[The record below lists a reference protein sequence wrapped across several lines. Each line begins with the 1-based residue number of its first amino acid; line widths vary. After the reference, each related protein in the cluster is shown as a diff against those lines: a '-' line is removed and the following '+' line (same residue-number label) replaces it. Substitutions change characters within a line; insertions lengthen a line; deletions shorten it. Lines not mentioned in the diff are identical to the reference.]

1 MGAGLDALRARA
13 RVRSQLHLS
22 RAGGAQAPRSKTS
35 ASWRELIEAELVPI
49 AAVDHRIPR
58 NGDPVLL
65 YDWDTLQSMTQA
77 CHDLKTAARDGGF
90 GSPVRLRSG

>member
-1 MGAGLDALRARA
+1 LPAI
-13 RVRSQLHLS
+13 V
-22 RAGGAQAPRSKTS
+22 
-35 ASWRELIEAELVPI
+35 
-49 AAVDHRIPR
+49 VDHRIPY